1 MSLLQEHHTEM
12 WVEALGALHAP
23 SFQKGK
29 ESKGHC
35 SETQWLYL
43 LDCFVILF
51 ITFIHSHES
60 VLRLGPSSAE
70 PFYQPK
76 LFSLLTTTCADS
88 VPHTPKA
95 EMETSLSYI
104 GDPFSKSKG
113 GRGGQSKHIFY
124 LKVTETPLNSG
135 FSLLNTSHQL
145 HWKSVFFLPISHWLH
160 ILRGTDTALVT
171 HLRK

>member
-76 LFSLLTTTCADS
+76 LFSLLTT
-88 VPHTPKA
+88 
-95 EMETSLSYI
+95 LQNI
-104 GDPFSKSKG
+104 
-113 GRGGQSKHIFY
+113 
-124 LKVTETPLNSG
+124 
-135 FSLLNTSHQL
+135 
-145 HWKSVFFLPISHWLH
+145 
-160 ILRGTDTALVT
+160 
-171 HLRK
+171 